1 MIFDQ
6 AIAQSFGFCLQ
17 GGVQV
22 FSAEGLERRFES
34 GVQQIVISDSVASAS
49 LLNQLSMQHENLLFT
64 QSFHLASTSYASLF
78 CSIRRF
84 EMLNTSSSDAVVSC
98 SALLKSMTRYL
109 GTLFSES
116 QRNHI
121 RLPGGR
127 LWKNFGLLRKWKL
140 KFLCR

>member
-6 AIAQSFGFCLQ
+6 AIAQSCGFCLQ

-98 SALLKSMTRYL
+98 SALLKSMTRYSWNVIFQNHS
-109 GTLFSES
+109 GTTFVY
-116 QRNHI
+116 QA
-121 RLPGGR
+121 GD
-127 LWKNFGLLRKWKL
+127 FGKILVC
-140 KFLCR
+140 FGNGN